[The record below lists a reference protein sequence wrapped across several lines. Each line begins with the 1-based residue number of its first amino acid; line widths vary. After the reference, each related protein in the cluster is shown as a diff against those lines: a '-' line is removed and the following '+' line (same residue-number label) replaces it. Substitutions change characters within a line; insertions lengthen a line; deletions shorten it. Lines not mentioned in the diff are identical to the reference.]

1 MAKFRV
7 MSPYDSEVPRRGV
20 LAVETRSSFV
30 LMFDIVNNKKKNVCN
45 SKHRYTVNHVWLY
58 NKFLYTLAMLYISS
72 FKSHFLFNRMMIKN
86 SLAVIPKDAFAEV
99 PSLRSL

>member
-30 LMFDIVNNKKKNVCN
+30 LMFDIVNNKKKMFV
-45 SKHRYTVNHVWLY
+45 TVNI
-58 NKFLYTLAMLYISS
+58 AIQ
-72 FKSHFLFNRMMIKN
+72 
-86 SLAVIPKDAFAEV
+86 
-99 PSLRSL
+99 